1 MDKNKIKLIKEIY
14 DLKDITEQ
22 INYLNELFYESKIT
36 QTEFDNINHQCVIQH
51 HERLGLA

>member
-51 HERLGLA
+51 HERLGVA